1 MEKSKMLIT
10 RKSVITGIVRTLDI
24 PVNPEDYAAWKSGL
38 DSIQD
43 VMPYLNDS
51 DKEYILSGITTK
63 EWDNAFSETIDDI
76 VSDTVLNRNFA
87 V

>member
-1 MEKSKMLIT
+1 
-10 RKSVITGIVRTLDI
+10 
-24 PVNPEDYAAWKSGL
+24 
-38 DSIQD
+38 
-43 VMPYLNDS
+43 MPYLNDS

>member
-1 MEKSKMLIT
+1 MLIT

-24 PVNPEDYAAWKSGL
+24 
-38 DSIQD
+38 
-43 VMPYLNDS
+43 MPYLNDS

-87 V
+87 VW